1 MTTDASTTNG
11 TTEGTQTD
19 PNAAANGTA
28 NAPEGGAPKPAA
40 PAATT
45 STTDGEQVPINTA
58 TGKPWTISD
67 ALTTIQDLRN
77 KEAQSRV
84 QRKGLPDAL
93 RTLAEAAGLELPDEA
108 PTVESLGRDLQA
120 RTVDLDRAQE
130 RATKAESDLAI
141 LRAAWAAGVDPARE
155 KYLAF
160 ALSDDTEVTNAR
172 GTDAYGATVAAK
184 ITALVASDPML
195 KGNAGSG
202 SRASGADNFA
212 GSGGAGQMTPEQFE
226 ALSYEDR
233 LALFEKNPEEYR
245 RLSAG

>member
-1 MTTDASTTNG
+1 MTTDASTA
-11 TTEGTQTD
+11 TTTD
-19 PNAAANGTA
+19 ATATTDAANGTV
-28 NAPEGGAPKPAA
+28 NTPEGGAPKPAA
-40 PAATT
+40 PAAPAAPA
-45 STTDGEQVPINTA
+45 SGEQAPINTA
-58 TGKPWTISD
+58 TGKPWTLTE
-67 ALTTIQDLRN
+67 ALSAIQDLRN
-77 KEAQSRV
+77 KDAQTRV

-108 PTVESLGRDLQA
+108 PTVESVSRDLQA
-120 RTVDLDRAQE
+120 RTVDLDRAKE

-141 LRAAWAAGVDPARE
+141 LRAAWAAGIDPARE

-172 GTDAYGATVAAK
+172 GTDTYGATVAAK

-202 SRASGADNFA
+202 SRASGADNF
-212 GSGGAGQMTPEQFE
+212 GGAGGGGQMTPEQFE